1 MPPPV
6 PPTPVG
12 TYMLKTPSPT
22 VVIEVFLDLC
32 GAANPQQ
39 PPSAPH
45 PTPPGCPSA
54 RGSQPFRLTDAVP
67 RSCCPFSK
75 KMADVLH
82 GEVMPAL
89 QAGGKVDTLFQS
101 VPQPWHPQSTWMH
114 EVSLAVKALD
124 ESKFY
129 AATAAIFAVQE
140 KFFDSEVED
149 KSRKQI
155 LTELA
160 AVVAP
165 ATGLEASAVL
175 AQVALAGE
183 GNKGS
188 ATTQQIKW
196 AVKYH
201 RCRGIHVTPT
211 VLLNG
216 LEAPDVS
223 SGWTAEQ

>member
-1 MPPPV
+1 MAQTRV
-6 PPTPVG
+6 MVAV
-12 TYMLKTPSPT
+12 LN
-22 VVIEVFLDLC
+22 LD
-32 GAANPQQ
+32 AEDV
-39 PPSAPH
+39 
-45 PTPPGCPSA
+45 T
-54 RGSQPFRLTDAVP
+54 LTL
-67 RSCCPFSK
+67 F
-75 KMADVLH
+75 
-82 GEVMPAL
+82 
-89 QAGGKVDTLFQS
+89 DTLFQN

-160 AVVAP
+160 EIVAP
-165 ATGLEASAVL
+165 ATGLDASAVL

>member
-1 MPPPV
+1 M
-6 PPTPVG
+6 
-12 TYMLKTPSPT
+12 
-22 VVIEVFLDLC
+22 
-32 GAANPQQ
+32 
-39 PPSAPH
+39 
-45 PTPPGCPSA
+45 
-54 RGSQPFRLTDAVP
+54 P

-75 KMADVLH
+75 KMFDVLN

-89 QAGGKVDTLFQS
+89 QAGGKVDTLFQN